1 MKTTKHLIL
10 VTALLLLITELSFGQ
25 YQRNSQS
32 DDEIQTIFSKRKS
45 NGGYGALSLAYAEI
59 DHKDAII
66 MGARG
71 GWIVNHSFAIGL
83 GGYGFV
89 NDINYD
95 NIFDNDLDYNLAGGY
110 GGLFIEPILGPRL
123 PVHISLPVLFGLGG
137 IAYVEH
143 HNNWEYWWSD
153 NDHSDVYWV
162 IEPAV
167 ELEFNITRHFRMAA
181 TASYRFTSNIDMLYT
196 DPEIL
201 EGFTAGLVFKF
212 GKF

>member
-1 MKTTKHLIL
+1 MNKLIIL
-10 VTALLLLITELSFGQ
+10 FSMIIIAEMAAAQDYTRYE
-25 YQRNSQS
+25 
-32 DDEIQTIFSKRKS
+32 DKDEIQTIFSKRKS
-45 NGGYGALSLAYAEI
+45 NGGYGAISVSYTEI

-71 GWIVNHSFAIGL
+71 AWIINHSLAIGL

-95 NIFDNDLDYNLAGGY
+95 NVFDNNLNYNLAGGY
-110 GGLFIEPILGPRL
+110 GGLFIEPILGSKL
-123 PVHISLPVLFGLGG
+123 PVHLSFPVLFGLGG

-143 HNNWEYWWSD
+143 HNNWDYWWST
-153 NDHSDVYWV
+153 NDRSEVYWV
-162 IEPAV
+162 FEPAV
-167 ELEFNITRHFRMAA
+167 ELEFNVTRHFRMAA
-181 TASYRFTSNIDMLYT
+181 TASYRFTSAINMLYT

-201 EGFTAGLVFKF
+201 EGLTAGLVFKF

>member
-1 MKTTKHLIL
+1 MILIAEMAIAQNY
-10 VTALLLLITELSFGQ
+10 TRYE
-25 YQRNSQS
+25 
-32 DDEIQTIFSKRKS
+32 DEDEIQTIFSKRRS
-45 NGGYGALSLAYAEI
+45 NGGYGAISVSYTEI

-71 GWIVNHSFAIGL
+71 AWIINHSLAIGL

-95 NIFDNDLDYNLAGGY
+95 NVFDNNLDYNLAGGY
-110 GGLFIEPILGPRL
+110 GGLFIEPILGSKL
-123 PVHISLPVLFGLGG
+123 PVHLSFPVLFGLGG

-143 HNNWEYWWSD
+143 HNNWDYWWST
-153 NDHSDVYWV
+153 NDRSDVYWV
-162 IEPAV
+162 FEPAV
-167 ELEFNITRHFRMAA
+167 ELEFNIMRHFRMAA
-181 TASYRFTSNIDMLYT
+181 TASYRFTSAINMRYT

-201 EGFTAGLVFKF
+201 EGLTAGLVFKF